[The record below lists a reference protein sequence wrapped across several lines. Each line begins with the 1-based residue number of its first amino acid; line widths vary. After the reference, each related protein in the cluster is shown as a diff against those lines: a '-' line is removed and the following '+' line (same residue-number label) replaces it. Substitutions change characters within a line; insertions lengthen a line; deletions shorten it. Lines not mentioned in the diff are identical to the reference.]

1 MKIFM
6 WINRA
11 VLLIYLLFWVDQ
23 AVGYLEAYDSIVVEH
38 MEVDGQTFVYV
49 TFFALITI
57 LVYRFFSKFKNRVYN
72 STIMCMSVMVALS
85 FYILGDSI
93 FAYLPW
99 NHNER
104 FVIPECFLIYLSAF
118 TTLLIAANIICQ
130 IIVKYK
136 HRRN

>member
-11 VLLIYLLFWVDQ
+11 VLLIYLLFWADE
-23 AVGYLEAYDSIVVEH
+23 AVGYFEAYDSIVVVH
-38 MEVDGQTFVYV
+38 EVDGQIFVYV
-49 TFFALITI
+49 TFLALIPI

-99 NHNER
+99 NHNEG
-104 FVIPECFLIYLSAF
+104 FVISECFLIYLSAF

-136 HRRN
+136 HRLN